1 MKNCLKKKEKKRKTR
16 VKENFP
22 NTETV
27 THRYST
33 KLQSYCC
40 EKLGQERLEKYSEK
54 HPWWSITSVKLQ
66 AFITQLGPHFEQ
78 LLLDFCIAAAA

>member
-1 MKNCLKKKEKKRKTR
+1 MEKKNKKVAKKVFLPTLADEKLPEKKKEKKRKTR

-33 KLQSYCC
+33 KLQSYCR
-40 EKLGQERLEKYSEK
+40 EKLG
-54 HPWWSITSVKLQ
+54 
-66 AFITQLGPHFEQ
+66 
-78 LLLDFCIAAAA
+78 

>member
-33 KLQSYCC
+33 KLQSYCR
-40 EKLGQERLEKYSEK
+40 EKLG
-54 HPWWSITSVKLQ
+54 
-66 AFITQLGPHFEQ
+66 
-78 LLLDFCIAAAA
+78 